1 MCTPFTIINEH
12 GLDILGDTHLPAQ
25 APIACVVLMHGYKGY
40 KDYGFIPL
48 LAHDLCARG
57 IMVHR
62 FNSSTS
68 GMTNDIETFARPDLF
83 ALDTWARQ
91 VDDVRRVVRA
101 VRDGEIAGNDLPL
114 FLIGHSRGG
123 ATALL
128 SAGRHRD
135 ELNLSGV
142 ITINAVDRCCR
153 MTQDDQDAMLERG
166 YAMTES
172 ARTKQELRIDARW
185 LREQLDTPD
194 DHNVL
199 LQASRCGCPACILHG
214 NADDAV
220 HINAGLAIAH
230 KLNTPLFVL
239 KNANHVLNMP
249 NPSAIDATRSEPL
262 LKTEGEIVRFITK
275 HATRSV

>member
-1 MCTPFTIINEH
+1 MSTPFTLINDQ
-12 GLDILGDTHLPAQ
+12 GLEILGDTHPPDQ
-25 APIACVVLMHGYKGY
+25 TPIACAVIVHGYKGY

-62 FNSSTS
+62 INLSTS

-83 ALDTWARQ
+83 ERDTWTQQ

-101 VRDGEIAGNDLPL
+101 IHEDELKGNGLPL

-123 ATALL
+123 ATTLL
-128 SAGRHRD
+128 SAGRHRE

-153 MTQDDQDAMLERG
+153 MTQEDQDAMVERG

-185 LREQLDTPD
+185 LREQLDAPD
-194 DHNVL
+194 DHDVL

-214 NADDAV
+214 DADDAV
-220 HINAGLAIAH
+220 PIDAGLAIAH